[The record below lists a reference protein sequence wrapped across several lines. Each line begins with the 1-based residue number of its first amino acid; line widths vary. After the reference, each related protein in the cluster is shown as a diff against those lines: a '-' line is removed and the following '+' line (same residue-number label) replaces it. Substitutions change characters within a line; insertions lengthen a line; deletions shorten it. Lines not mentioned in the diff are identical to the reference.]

1 MNQNWRRLRGSA
13 TGLVTTRLAITRLA
27 IIGMAIAWSATPAP
41 AQVSQG
47 YTLLNRGWV
56 NEAIAAFRETLQG
69 QPQSLEAKLGL
80 AIAYQRAGQ
89 DANAWQ
95 AYQQVLAQDP
105 RNQKALA
112 AVGQLGS
119 YRPEWQSRGI
129 AALTTLLEITPVD
142 TVARTQ
148 RALLYGYQGDFTEA
162 IADYQILLTSRPTP
176 EVILGAAK
184 IYAYSGDY
192 SESLTLFDRYLAT
205 GKTLPNSAVTAYAL
219 SLQETGRA
227 DRAIQILQPRLQA
240 SSLDASPDASLDAS
254 PDAIQIRASLA
265 SAYAANYQI
274 DQALTLL
281 EPLQN
286 ILGDRPEAL
295 LPLARALS
303 SIGRQA
309 QDTDLYDSAID
320 LYRQVLQQ
328 NPQAS
333 ISLLTEIADVFS
345 DDPSAQAEALPL
357 YEKVT
362 AQQPQNQSVRVKQLV
377 LQQQLGQISKPELQQ
392 QLQQVLGTLPTGGNR
407 RSLALALLR
416 IDPPQPEFLP
426 LFQSVR
432 EGSNVPFFNFR
443 IAQIALQQG
452 DREAASKALT
462 AYSATP
468 TGAKDPATDFL
479 FAEIERQ
486 QGNLDAS
493 AQRYQ
498 RLVDRNLGDSVT
510 RDALRGLAGIHLAQ
524 GKPEAALS
532 IYDRLVAAN
541 PQDLPS
547 QLGQAGVAYRLQKI
561 SKAQAEEV
569 LTKGLNDRADPSSE
583 LFLLVGAL
591 PADPQREELYDR
603 LLAIDPNNIGVNL
616 RWVQL
621 WASRDPAKA
630 QAHVT
635 QLLATNPDRVGAA
648 FIQGDLAQS
657 LGNFALASQTYEG
670 ILTTQPDNPDAL
682 SALGGVRF
690 QQKRFT
696 EAERLYTQVLSLR
709 TNDTDIQR
717 ILAELKLAQDQ
728 PIAALERFQALQKAD
743 PQWSDRVQQIR
754 VNLLRRRGFQPYW
767 ERY

>member
-1 MNQNWRRLRGSA
+1 MNQNWRRLTGSA
-13 TGLVTTRLAITRLA
+13 TGLAIVKLVIMGLAIV
-27 IIGMAIAWSATPAP
+27 GSATPAP
-41 AQVSQG
+41 AQVSEG

-56 NEAIAAFRETLQG
+56 NDAIAAFRQTLQS

-105 RNQKALA
+105 RNRQALT
-112 AVGQLGS
+112 AVGQLGG
-119 YRPEWQSRGI
+119 YRPEWQPRGI
-129 AALTTLLEITPVD
+129 TALTTLLDITPGD
-142 TVARTQ
+142 TAARTQ
-148 RALLYGYQGDFTEA
+148 RALLYGYQGEFSEA
-162 IADYQILLTSRPTP
+162 IADYQILLTRPTP
-176 EVILGAAK
+176 EVVLGAAQ

-192 SESLTLFDRYLAT
+192 LESLTLFDRYLAT
-205 GKTLPNSAVTAYAL
+205 GKAIPNSAVTAYAL
-219 SLQETGRA
+219 SLQETGSP
-227 DRAIQILQPRLQA
+227 DRAIQVLQPRLQT
-240 SSLDASPDASLDAS
+240 SPDDV
-254 PDAIQIRASLA
+254 QIRATLA
-265 SAYAANYQI
+265 SAYAGNYQI
-274 DQALTLL
+274 EQALTLL
-281 EPLQN
+281 DPLR
-286 ILGDRPEAL
+286 DRPETL

-309 QDTDLYDSAID
+309 QDADLYKGAID

-328 NPQAS
+328 TPNPS
-333 ISLLTEIADVFS
+333 TSLITEIADVFS
-345 DDPSAQAEALPL
+345 DDPSAQPEALPL

-362 AQQPQNQSVRVKQLV
+362 AQQPQNQSAWVKQWV

-392 QLQQVLGTLPTGGNR
+392 QLQQVLGTLPTRSGDR

-416 IDPPQPEFLP
+416 LDPPQPEFLP
-426 LFQSVR
+426 LFQSALQ
-432 EGSNVPFFNFR
+432 EGSAVPFFNFR

-462 AYSATP
+462 LYGATP
-468 TGAKDPATDFL
+468 IGTKDPATDFL

-498 RLVDRNLGDSVT
+498 KLVDRNLGDPVT
-510 RDALRGLAGIHLAQ
+510 RDALRGLAGIQLAQ

-532 IYDRLVAAN
+532 IYDRLVTEN

-547 QLGQAGVAYRLQKI
+547 QLGQAGVAYQLQKT
-561 SKAQAEEV
+561 SKAEAEAV
-569 LTKGLNDRADPSSE
+569 LEGLNDRAEPPSE

-591 PADPQREELYDR
+591 PADPQREKLYER

-635 QLLATNPDRVGAA
+635 QLLVTNPDRMGAT
-648 FIQGDLAQS
+648 FIQGDLAQR
-657 LGNFALASQTYEG
+657 LGNLPLASQAYED
-670 ILTTQPDNPDAL
+670 ILTMQPDNPDAL

-690 QQKRFT
+690 QQKRFA

-709 TNDTDIQR
+709 ADTDVQR

-728 PIAALERFQALQKAD
+728 PIAALARFQALQKTD
-743 PQWSDRVQQIR
+743 SRWSDRAEQIR